1 MAKVPRAAHCYHEEF
16 RYPVTVSGLSLLH
29 HRQPR
34 GMSMPKRNFISKTSD
49 VRRKVAFAFCAGF
62 AAFSAAL
69 TSPAAAQTI
78 IDEWH
83 NVKPPAPPA
92 LKSVTVDPKTTALLI
107 LDFNGAQ
114 DPTKGPCNVKT
125 KPRCLA
131 SVPKVKTLLDQA
143 RAKEMLVVFS
153 LAGVGE
159 AQDIATAL
167 APLASE
173 PIVKSGPDKFIGT
186 NLRSILSDKGIK
198 TVIVTGTASEG
209 AVLDT
214 ATDAALN
221 GMNIVLPV
229 DGMSST
235 EFYGEQYVAWHMV
248 NAPGV
253 SQKTTL
259 TSIDRIKF

>member
-1 MAKVPRAAHCYHEEF
+1 MQE
-16 RYPVTVSGLSLLH
+16 
-29 HRQPR
+29 
-34 GMSMPKRNFISKTSD
+34 RNSIRKTSGG
-49 VRRKVAFAFCAGF
+49 VRKAGF
-62 AAFSAAL
+62 AFGAAFAVLCATFSPAL
-69 TSPAAAQTI
+69 TTPAVAQTI
-78 IDEWH
+78 IDDWQK
-83 NVKPPAPPA
+83 VKPPAPPE
-92 LKSVTVDPKTTALLI
+92 LKDVTVDPKTTALLI

-114 DPTKGPCNVKT
+114 DPTKGPCNEKT

-143 RAKEMLVVFS
+143 RTKEMLVVFS
-153 LAGVGE
+153 LAGAGQ
-159 AQDIATAL
+159 APDIATAL

-173 PIVKSGPDKFIGT
+173 PIVKSGPNKFIGT

-198 TVIVTGTASEG
+198 TIIVTGTASEG

-235 EFYGEQYVAWHMV
+235 ELYGEQYVAWHMV

>member
-1 MAKVPRAAHCYHEEF
+1 M
-16 RYPVTVSGLSLLH
+16 
-29 HRQPR
+29 
-34 GMSMPKRNFISKTSD
+34 
-49 VRRKVAFAFCAGF
+49 RKAGF
-62 AAFSAAL
+62 AFGAGFAVFCAAVSPVM

-78 IDEWH
+78 IDDW
-83 NVKPPAPPA
+83 NKVKVPAPPQ
-92 LKSVTVDPKTTALLI
+92 LKPVTVDLKTTALLV

-114 DPTKGPCNVKT
+114 DPTKGPCNKNT

-131 SVPKVKTLLDQA
+131 SLPKVKTLLDQA

-153 LAGVGE
+153 LAGAGE
-159 AQDIATAL
+159 PQDIATAL

-173 PIVKSGPDKFIGT
+173 AIVKSGPDKFIGT
-186 NLRSILSDKGIK
+186 NLRSILADKGIK

-221 GMNIVLPV
+221 GMNIILPV

-235 EFYGEQYVAWHMV
+235 EPYAEQYVAWHMV

-259 TSIDRIKF
+259 TSIGMIKF

>member
-1 MAKVPRAAHCYHEEF
+1 MGR
-16 RYPVTVSGLSLLH
+16 
-29 HRQPR
+29 
-34 GMSMPKRNFISKTSD
+34 
-49 VRRKVAFAFCAGF
+49 AGF
-62 AAFSAAL
+62 ALCTGFTLFSMGFGLAL

-78 IDEWH
+78 IDDWQK
-83 NVKPPAPPA
+83 VKPPAAPE
-92 LKSVTVDPKTTALLI
+92 LKQITVDPKTTALLI

-167 APLASE
+167 APRASE

-198 TVIVTGTASEG
+198 TIIVTGTASEG

-235 EFYGEQYVAWHMV
+235 ELYGEQYVAWHMV

>member
-1 MAKVPRAAHCYHEEF
+1 MQER
-16 RYPVTVSGLSLLH
+16 S
-29 HRQPR
+29 
-34 GMSMPKRNFISKTSD
+34 FISEISG
-49 VRRKVAFAFCAGF
+49 VRRKAAFAFFGSFAVLA
-62 AAFSAAL
+62 AAFSLAL
-69 TSPAAAQTI
+69 ASSAAAQTI

-92 LKSVTVDPKTTALLI
+92 LKSVTIDPKTTALLI

-114 DPTKGPCNVKT
+114 DPSKGPCNVKT

-153 LAGVGE
+153 LAGAGQ
-159 AQDIATAL
+159 APDIATAL

-221 GMNIVLPV
+221 GMSIILPV

-235 EFYGEQYVAWHMV
+235 ELYSEQYVAWHMV

-253 SQKTTL
+253 AQKTTL

>member
-1 MAKVPRAAHCYHEEF
+1 MQERSLIRKTNGARRK
-16 RYPVTVSGLSLLH
+16 SGL
-29 HRQPR
+29 
-34 GMSMPKRNFISKTSD
+34 
-49 VRRKVAFAFCAGF
+49 AFGF
-62 AAFSAAL
+62 GFSVLSGTFGLAL
-69 TSPAAAQTI
+69 PSPAAAQTI
-78 IDEWH
+78 IDDWQK
-83 NVKPPAPPA
+83 VKPPVAPE
-92 LKSVTVDPKTTALLI
+92 LKTVTVDPKTTALLI
-107 LDFNGAQ
+107 FDFNGAQ

-159 AQDIATAL
+159 PQDIATAL

-198 TVIVTGTASEG
+198 TIIVTGTASEG

-235 EFYGEQYVAWHMV
+235 ELYGEQYVAWHMV

>member
-1 MAKVPRAAHCYHEEF
+1 MQERNSIGKTGGKARRMGLAAGGACA
-16 RYPVTVSGLSLLH
+16 
-29 HRQPR
+29 
-34 GMSMPKRNFISKTSD
+34 I
-49 VRRKVAFAFCAGF
+49 FC
-62 AAFSAAL
+62 AAFSLAS
-69 TSPAAAQTI
+69 TSMASAQTI

-83 NVKPPAPPA
+83 QVKPPAPPE
-92 LKSVTVDPKTTALLI
+92 LKPVTVDPKTTALLI

-114 DPTKGPCNVKT
+114 DPSKGPCNKNT

-131 SVPKVKTLLDQA
+131 SVPKVKALLDRA

-159 AQDIATAL
+159 PQDIATAL

-173 PIVKSGPDKFIGT
+173 PIVKSGPDKFIDT

-198 TVIVTGTASEG
+198 TLIVTGTASEG

-235 EFYGEQYVAWHMV
+235 ELYGEQYVAWHMV

>member
-1 MAKVPRAAHCYHEEF
+1 M
-16 RYPVTVSGLSLLH
+16 
-29 HRQPR
+29 RQP
-34 GMSMPKRNFISKTSD
+34 SATT
-49 VRRKVAFAFCAGF
+49 RKAVFTFSSCF
-62 AAFSAAL
+62 AAFCTAFSPVL
-69 TSPAAAQTI
+69 TSPAMAQTI

-83 NVKPPAPPA
+83 EAKPPAPPE
-92 LKSVTVDPKTTALLI
+92 LKPVTIDPKTTALLI

-114 DPTKGPCNVKT
+114 DPTKGPCNEKT

-153 LAGVGE
+153 LAGAGQP
-159 AQDIATAL
+159 QDIATAL

-173 PIVKSGPDKFIGT
+173 PIVKSGADKFIGT
-186 NLRSILSDKGIK
+186 NLRSILADKGIK

-235 EFYGEQYVAWHMV
+235 ELYGEQYVAWHMV

-259 TSIDRIKF
+259 TSIGLIRF